1 MIPVHRLS
9 HSKSL
14 DVFKSIE
21 NPFSTQKSNAITVP
35 LANINGYLKI
45 VVGCNFWY
53 KVPLAGKEVFKLH
66 RKSAM
71 KYKQ

>member
-1 MIPVHRLS
+1 MIAVHRLS

-21 NPFSTQKSNAITVP
+21 NPFSTQKSNTVTVS
-35 LANINGYLKI
+35 LTNINGYLKF

-53 KVPLAGKEVFKLH
+53 KVPLAGKGVKLH

-71 KYKQ
+71 KCKQ